1 MATIATIP
9 VASSERAAQVESP
22 LKRFV
27 SDYCDSKVAI
37 GAAIVMALFASIVVV
52 ALPWAAHRLVPA
64 PLPIPAMIQT
74 WGALLL
80 ALVGLAGWIHCAHV
94 FATRARGTPSP
105 IDPPRLLV
113 TDGLYGVVRHPM
125 EVSEMIVVWGV
136 ALYVTSLG
144 TVLYAALLM
153 VVFHLGVVLSEE
165 PDLRQRFGESYDAY
179 CQNVPRWWLRGYK
192 HSARRVMAKR
202 SRPGAVQGA
211 SSACRMGPQLAVC
224 VNARGLVASKRS
236 PSRSR
241 PQRPAHETPLG
252 LY

>member
-1 MATIATIP
+1 MTAFEAVGFTAWIVVAVALYVAASRAGRRRATT
-9 VASSERAAQVESP
+9 STAAIWTRS
-22 LKRFV
+22 
-27 SDYCDSKVAI
+27 
-37 GAAIVMALFASIVVV
+37 AIVMALFASIVVV

-94 FATRARGTPSP
+94 FANRARGTPSP

-179 CQNVPRWWLRGYK
+179 CQNVPRWLPRLR
-192 HSARRVMAKR
+192 ATNT
-202 SRPGAVQGA
+202 Q
-211 SSACRMGPQLAVC
+211 
-224 VNARGLVASKRS
+224 RG
-236 PSRSR
+236 
-241 PQRPAHETPLG
+241 G
-252 LY
+252 